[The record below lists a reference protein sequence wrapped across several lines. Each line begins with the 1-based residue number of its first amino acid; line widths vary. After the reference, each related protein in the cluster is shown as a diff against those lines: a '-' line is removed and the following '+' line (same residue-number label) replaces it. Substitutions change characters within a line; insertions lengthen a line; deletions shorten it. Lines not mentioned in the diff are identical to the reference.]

1 MSRPNIF
8 GNSHTRPHKHTHTLT
23 HTNTRSHTQFTHSQ
37 NIRSWCNFIFALLF
51 FSALLHL
58 CPLPVAPSLAPCPVP
73 GNWVPG
79 NCLGELSMNY
89 VVLLRGPEFEN
100 LLKYARHCS
109 GTTTGTGCGSC
120 TGSGTGSATCRS
132 GGQRS
137 AAATAN
143 TFVPLQ
149 TCVLLSLIESWRAK
163 ALPIMQYGPHCEVFQ
178 VFDRRA
184 FSCSS
189 SCSASFSH
197 SSSSLA
203 FSLGSRQ

>member
-1 MSRPNIF
+1 M
-8 GNSHTRPHKHTHTLT
+8 
-23 HTNTRSHTQFTHSQ
+23 
-37 NIRSWCNFIFALLF
+37 
-51 FSALLHL
+51 
-58 CPLPVAPSLAPCPVP
+58 P

-89 VVLLRGPEFEN
+89 FVLLRGPEFEN

-109 GTTTGTGCGSC
+109 GTTTCTGTGCGSC
-120 TGSGTGSATCRS
+120 TSTGSGTGSGTCR
-132 GGQRS
+132 GGQSS

-184 FSCSS
+184 FSYSS
-189 SCSASFSH
+189 SCT
-197 SSSSLA
+197 SSSSLPA
-203 FSLGSRQ
+203 LVRFSRLLFGQQAVN